1 MTDRRCA
8 LRHGDTTSTGGVL
21 IATGQG
27 KHRGIQLAVE
37 GDLAT
42 CPACRSIGQVVND
55 CHPAFALKGKQVLV
69 EGARV
74 YCRCANPPTC
84 FASQNSFTIVV
95 NRAGDLNTSVGFR
108 EAAHPNTPGRAQQA
122 RKTSALI
129 FDEQF
134 LLKDGQGNALSNT
147 YYTVRLP
154 SGEIRYGT
162 TDVHGRTER
171 IRTDGAQEIR
181 VYIGHVSNV

>member
-1 MTDRRCA
+1 MSEMRGA
-8 LRHGDTTSTGGVL
+8 LKHNDETTTGGG
-21 IATGQG
+21 IRATGKIPHHG
-27 KHRGIQLAVE
+27 VEVAAE
-37 GDLAT
+37 GDEAT
-42 CPACRSIGQVVND
+42 CPACNSIGTLVND
-55 CHPAFALKGKQVLV
+55 VYPSFTLPCGRQIAV
-69 EGARV
+69 EGAWIK
-74 YCRCANPPTC
+74 CRCPIPPR
-84 FASQNSFTIVV
+84 AISSQKTMPIAV
-95 NRAGDLNTSVGFR
+95 NRDGWLAKVPTGFAQALAAAATTGR
-108 EAAHPNTPGRAQQA
+108 EVMM
-122 RKTSALI
+122 SSI

-134 LLKDGQGNALSNT
+134 LLKDRQGNPLSNT